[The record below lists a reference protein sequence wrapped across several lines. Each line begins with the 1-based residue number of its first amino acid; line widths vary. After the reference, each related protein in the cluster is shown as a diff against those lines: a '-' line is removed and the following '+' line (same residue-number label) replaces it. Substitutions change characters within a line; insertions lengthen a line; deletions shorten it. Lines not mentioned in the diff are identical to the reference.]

1 MLPKTKQNKWGYQC
15 HQKQTN
21 RENSI
26 ATNKQTGIIVLQQ
39 TRKMG
44 ITVCNKQ
51 TNGDNCAA
59 TRKRGDE
66 HQPTQHNEWFIKLL
80 QQCPFSFLDVTVIYK
95 QCYLPTVSYPL
106 AATAIPLSKLLKTQ
120 SPTTSIFLQKMGFPQ
135 TFPHA
140 VAYAASDRRG
150 IGLHN
155 LGYEQGVQKCL
166 QMLKHLWTNT
176 EIGRIYHITLQHFQL
191 ASGLSQPVLQD
202 TQLLPWSH
210 TPWIDNLQAFLHNI
224 HGQIAILSPGCAQ
237 PHCYQ
242 DQFIMDDVLS
252 YKVPPKQAL
261 QIQRDY
267 IFKSPSYPKSQTTE
281 ARTLLQQWSTKLH
294 EPNTP
299 SIIDKTRAHSS
310 GPDNLHQDLP
320 LGSSGVTLSP
330 GHISSW
336 IWCDSRNP
344 SAHGYPHM
352 TRIVWRWQ
360 VFPKS
365 YYLFHYMKGQWWAF
379 ALVRWYPTHIGYSRH
394 PSPTSMP
401 TGMVP
406 ATPILFPYKI
416 HILVLPVTP
425 IAHAEPLPYTHTPW
439 LLHC

>member
-224 HGQIAILSPGCAQ
+224 HGQ
-237 PHCYQ
+237 
-242 DQFIMDDVLS
+242 
-252 YKVPPKQAL
+252 K
-261 QIQRDY
+261 
-267 IFKSPSYPKSQTTE
+267 
-281 ARTLLQQWSTKLH
+281 W
-294 EPNTP
+294 
-299 SIIDKTRAHSS
+299 
-310 GPDNLHQDLP
+310 
-320 LGSSGVTLSP
+320 
-330 GHISSW
+330 HI
-336 IWCDSRNP
+336 C
-344 SAHGYPHM
+344 
-352 TRIVWRWQ
+352 
-360 VFPKS
+360 
-365 YYLFHYMKGQWWAF
+365 L
-379 ALVRWYPTHIGYSRH
+379 
-394 PSPTSMP
+394 
-401 TGMVP
+401 
-406 ATPILFPYKI
+406 
-416 HILVLPVTP
+416 
-425 IAHAEPLPYTHTPW
+425 
-439 LLHC
+439 